1 MGYRTITEFDTI
13 EALIEEGGIAMMY
26 LDGSDMMYWYGNDI
40 GGWGIAIMVISM
52 TLFWGAVILGIVL
65 LARAVGNKPQN
76 RGELTTLGRAEST
89 LAERFAR
96 GEIDDVEYR
105 NRLATL
111 RE

>member
-1 MGYRTITEFDTI
+1 
-13 EALIEEGGIAMMY
+13 
-26 LDGSDMMYWYGNDI
+26 MMYWDGHDMN
-40 GGWGIAIMVISM
+40 GWGIAIAVISM
-52 TLFWGAVILGIVL
+52 ALFWGAVIVGIVL

-76 RGELTTLGRAEST
+76 RGVSSTLGRAEST

-96 GEIDDVEYR
+96 GEIDEVEYR

>member
-1 MGYRTITEFDTI
+1 
-13 EALIEEGGIAMMY
+13 MY

-76 RGELTTLGRAEST
+76 RGELTTSGRAEST

>member
-1 MGYRTITEFDTI
+1 
-13 EALIEEGGIAMMY
+13 
-26 LDGSDMMYWYGNDI
+26 MMYWDGHDI

-65 LARAVGNKPQN
+65 LARGVGNKPQN
-76 RGELTTLGRAEST
+76 RGESTTLGRAEST

-96 GEIDDVEYR
+96 GEIEEVEYR